1 MNSNQDSFD
10 DLAALIETAIRLQT
24 AAESSQQALQG
35 AIARL
40 SLVSTTVAQNAQANL
55 DSAVKKS
62 ISGAATGFTT
72 ALTNANVQAETTTNL
87 YKKAGDRI
95 TLKLFAWL
103 SLAYIVGI
111 AVLSAITWFFVFPE
125 AQKSATWEKAARHY
139 YFEAQKICK
148 APSVAKTSDCKPYV
162 QR

>member
-1 MNSNQDSFD
+1 MNSNQNRFD

-24 AAESSQQALQG
+24 AAESSRQDLQS
-35 AIARL
+35 AITRL
-40 SLVSTTVAQNAQANL
+40 SQVSTTVAYNAQANL
-55 DSAVKKS
+55 DTAVKKS
-62 ISGAATGFTT
+62 ISDAASGFTT
-72 ALTNANVQAETTTNL
+72 ALTNANVQAKTTTNL

-111 AVLSAITWFFVFPE
+111 AVLSAIAWFFVFPE
-125 AQKSATWEKAARHY
+125 AQKSTTWEGTARHY
-139 YFEAQKICK
+139 YSEAQKICK

>member
-1 MNSNQDSFD
+1 MNSNQDRFD
-10 DLAALIETAIRLQT
+10 DLAALIETAMRLQT
-24 AAESSQQALQG
+24 AAESSQQAL
-35 AIARL
+35 L
-40 SLVSTTVAQNAQANL
+40 SSITQLSQVSTAVVNNTQANL
-55 DSAVKKS
+55 DTAVKKA
-62 ISGAATGFTT
+62 ISDAASGFTA
-72 ALTNANVQAETTTNL
+72 ALTNANVQAKTTTNQ

-111 AVLSAITWFFVFPE
+111 AVLSAIAWFFVIPE
-125 AQKSATWEKAARHY
+125 AQKSETWKGAAQY
-139 YFEAQKICK
+139 YYSEAQKICK